1 MATPIE
7 LQAASLLSIALAGL
21 LGGLIGVD
29 REARDKP
36 AGIRTFAFVAMGSAL
51 FTLGGELAYPDADS
65 SARVVAQIVSGVG
78 FLGAGTILHL
88 RGEAV
93 VGLTTAA
100 SIWAAAGVGIT
111 CGLGLYVMAVGAAVL
126 LVVALRLDDV
136 GRLIRR
142 RFGPR
147 ADSQAPRTG
156 ATHRPDGQT

>member
-1 MATPIE
+1 MAIPID

-36 AGIRTFAFVAMGSAL
+36 AGVRTFAFVAMGSAL
-51 FTLGGELAYPDADS
+51 FTVGGELAFPEADS
-65 SARVVAQIVSGVG
+65 SARVVAQVVTGVG

-100 SIWAAAGVGIT
+100 SIWAAAGVGIA
-111 CGLGLYVMAVGAAVL
+111 CGLGLYFVAVGAAVL
-126 LVVALRLDDV
+126 LVVALRLDDL

-142 RFGPR
+142 RSRPR
-147 ADSQAPRTG
+147 ADEHAGRAV
-156 ATHRPDGQT
+156 ATDAADR